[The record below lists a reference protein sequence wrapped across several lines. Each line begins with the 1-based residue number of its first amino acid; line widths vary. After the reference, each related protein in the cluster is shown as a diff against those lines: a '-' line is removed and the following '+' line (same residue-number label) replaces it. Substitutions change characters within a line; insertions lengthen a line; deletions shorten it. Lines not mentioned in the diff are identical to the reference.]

1 MSRMYWAKPDQTYDE
16 HITAAYRSWQE
27 TIIAKKNLI
36 KRTGKLCGF
45 DPDRFLQSSLLTVVL
60 HDIGKNIV
68 PFQRMMEAK
77 RAGKSFDFGENYRH
91 EIVSCL
97 YTQYAGIALQQKE
110 GNLLSISLP
119 IEALAVLGHHKA
131 INPTMEAFSREL
143 TASPPAICNE
153 GVTQAIDL
161 ARDIF
166 AEEGY
171 KLPTFSLSKEN
182 KDPMKYVNWLIGTE
196 GKVPVFYEKFKDP
209 DALRSSYALLKG
221 ILHYAD
227 WHGSAGTHVAYS
239 LQAKENDL
247 LDSIRKRCQEKQ
259 IEFTGLRPFQEACA
273 STLGHCIAIAP
284 TGGGKTEGSLLWA
297 LRNLAD
303 MGGGKLIYLLP
314 TMVTANSIFQ
324 RLEDFFGKGN
334 VGLTHSTASLL
345 FADEE
350 DDRATLRSALFDKTF
365 ITPATV
371 ATVDQLLF
379 AGFNTGKWPVVEA
392 NAANSTII
400 IDEIHAYDPWT
411 LGLLLKAIQH
421 FSSLGA
427 RFMLM
432 SATLPAY
439 IRDLLIRTLPA
450 VRVVRDETLL
460 ASARNIIQ
468 TVNAPL
474 EEAVEGIAIAV
485 ENGTKTLVVANS
497 VGACQALSITFREMG
512 LDPLCYHSKFTLQD
526 RADKEEKINAGS
538 DAPDLLVATQ
548 VVEVSLDIDY
558 DLMFTECAPPDAIVQ
573 RAGRVNRRRKKSDS
587 CIRLYRPSRLSEKIY
602 DPDRT
607 GLLNR
612 AFEAFCNGPTRPTE
626 SDLTAIVETVY
637 AGREITDDER
647 FREACSQYARSQRQR
662 SGIFDSP
669 QRDPLYEVTR
679 KIDYPQIPVIPM
691 TFHDIVKVLQPR
703 ERRWYEVK
711 MPAWYVKKHRDIQG
725 DVIFCDM
732 EYDPD
737 LGARFTDTP
746 ELSFMM
752 I

>member
-1 MSRMYWAKPDQTYDE
+1 MSRTYWAKPDQTYDD
-16 HITAAYRSWQE
+16 HIKAAYRAWQE
-27 TIIAKKNLI
+27 TVAAKKNLI
-36 KRTGKLCGF
+36 RRTGDLCGF

-68 PFQRMMEAK
+68 PFQRMMKAK
-77 RAGKSFDFGENYRH
+77 QAGKSFDYSENYRH

-97 YTQYAGIALQQKE
+97 YTQYAAMALQKQE
-110 GNLLSISLP
+110 GNLLSVSLP

-131 INPTMEAFSREL
+131 INPEMAAFSREC
-143 TASPPAICNE
+143 TARAPVVYDD
-153 GVTQAIDL
+153 GVTQAIAL
-161 ARDIF
+161 AREIF
-166 AEEGY
+166 ADEGY
-171 KLPTFSLSKEN
+171 TLPAFRLPRPDE
-182 KDPMKYVNWLIGTE
+182 DPMEYVKWLIGPT
-196 GKVPVFYEKFKDP
+196 GRFLMFYERFSDP
-209 DALRSSYALLKG
+209 DDLRSTYALLKG

-227 WHGSAGTHVAYS
+227 WHGSAGSPVRYS
-239 LQAKENDL
+239 LQARESDL
-247 LDSIRKRCQEKQ
+247 LDPIRARCREKK

-284 TGGGKTEGSLLWA
+284 TGSGKTEGSLLWA
-297 LRNLAD
+297 LRNLED

-314 TMVTANSIFQ
+314 TMVTANSIFH
-324 RLEDFFGKGN
+324 RLEDYFGEGN

-350 DDRATLRSALFDKTF
+350 EDRTKVRSALFDKTF

-411 LGLLLKAIQH
+411 LGLLLASIRH
-421 FSSLGA
+421 FSRLGA

-439 IRDLLIRTLPA
+439 VLDLLTRALPDA
-450 VRVVRDETLL
+450 KIVRDATLL
-460 ASARNIIQ
+460 ASARNTFR
-468 TVNAPL
+468 TVDAPL
-474 EEAVEGIAIAV
+474 EEAVDEIAEAV
-485 ENGTKTLVVANS
+485 DGGAKTLVVANS
-497 VGACQALSITFREMG
+497 VGACQNLYTTFKKRG

-526 RADKEEKINAGS
+526 RAEKEEMINTRS
-538 DAPDLLVATQ
+538 DSPNLLVATQ

-573 RAGRVNRRRKKSDS
+573 RAGRVNRRREKPDS
-587 CIRLYRPSRLSEKIY
+587 CIALYRPSQVSEKIY

-607 GLLNR
+607 GLLNLT
-612 AFEAFCNGPTRPTE
+612 FEAFQNGPARPTE
-626 SDLTAIVETVY
+626 SDLTAVVESVY
-637 AGREITDDER
+637 AGRDIAEDGR
-647 FREACSQYARSQRQR
+647 FREASAQYAWSQRQR
-662 SGIFDSP
+662 LGVFDSP

-679 KIDYPQIPVIPM
+679 KIDYPQVSVIPLA
-691 TFHDIVKVLQPR
+691 FRDVVKSLSPR
-703 ERRWYEVK
+703 DRRRYEVK
-711 MPAWYVKKHRDIQG
+711 MPAWYVRKHREVEG
-725 DVIFCDM
+725 DVVFCEMD
-732 EYDPD
+732 YDAD
-737 LGARFTDTP
+737 LGARFTDEP

-752 I
+752 T

>member
-16 HITAAYRSWQE
+16 HITAAYRAWQE
-27 TIIAKKNLI
+27 TIAAKRNLI
-36 KRTGKLCGF
+36 RRTGDLCGF

-60 HDIGKNIV
+60 HDIGKNIA

-77 RAGKSFDFGENYRH
+77 QAGKSFDFSDNYRH

-97 YTQYAGIALQQKE
+97 YTQYAGMALRQQE
-110 GNLLSISLP
+110 GNLLPVQVP

-143 TASPPAICNE
+143 TAGTPAVCDE
-153 GVTQAIDL
+153 GVTQAIDF
-161 ARDIF
+161 AREIF

-171 KLPTFSLSKEN
+171 RLPTFRLPKKGE
-182 KDPMKYVNWLIGTE
+182 DPMKYVKWLIGPD
-196 GKVPVFYEKFKDP
+196 GRFPKFYEQFSDP

-227 WHGSAGTHVAYS
+227 WHGSAGTPVRYS
-239 LQAKENDL
+239 LQARERDL
-247 LDSIRKRCQEKQ
+247 LDPIRARCREKK
-259 IEFTGLRPFQEACA
+259 IGFTGLRPFQEACA

-284 TGGGKTEGSLLWA
+284 TGSGKTEGSLLWA
-297 LRNLAD
+297 LRNLEE

-314 TMVTANSIFQ
+314 TMVTANSIFR
-324 RLEDFFGKGN
+324 RLEDYFGKGN

-350 DDRATLRSALFDKTF
+350 EDRTYVRSALFDKTF

-411 LGLLLKAIQH
+411 LGLLFTTIQH
-421 FSSLGA
+421 FSRLGA

-439 IRDLLIRTLPA
+439 VLDLLTRALPEA
-450 VRVVRDETLL
+450 RVVRDETLL
-460 ASARNIIQ
+460 ASARNTFR
-468 TVNAPL
+468 TVDAPL
-474 EEAVEGIAIAV
+474 EEAVDEIAEAV
-485 ENGTKTLVVANS
+485 EGGAKTLVVANS
-497 VGACQALSITFREMG
+497 VGACQDFCMTFKEMG

-526 RADKEEKINAGS
+526 RAKKEDWINAGFDS
-538 DAPDLLVATQ
+538 PDLLVATQ

-558 DLMFTECAPPDAIVQ
+558 TLMFTECAPPDAIVQ
-573 RAGRVNRRRKKSDS
+573 RAGRVNRRREKPDS
-587 CIRLYRPSRLSEKIY
+587 CVTLYRPSPVSEKIY

-612 AFEAFCNGPTRPTE
+612 AFEAFCNGPARPTE
-626 SDLTAIVETVY
+626 ADLTAIVESVY
-637 AGREITDDER
+637 AGREITDDGR
-647 FREACSQYARSQRQR
+647 FREASAQYARSQRQR
-662 SGIFDSP
+662 MGVFDSP
-669 QRDPLYEVTR
+669 QRDPHYEVTR
-679 KIDYPQIPVIPM
+679 KIDYPQVPVIPM
-691 TFHDIVKVLQPR
+691 TFRDVVKSLPPQD
-703 ERRWYEVK
+703 RRQYEVK
-711 MPAWYVKKHRDIQG
+711 MPAWYVKKHREIRG
-725 DVIFCDM
+725 DVVFCEMD
-732 EYDPD
+732 YNAD
-737 LGARFTDTP
+737 LGARLTNAP